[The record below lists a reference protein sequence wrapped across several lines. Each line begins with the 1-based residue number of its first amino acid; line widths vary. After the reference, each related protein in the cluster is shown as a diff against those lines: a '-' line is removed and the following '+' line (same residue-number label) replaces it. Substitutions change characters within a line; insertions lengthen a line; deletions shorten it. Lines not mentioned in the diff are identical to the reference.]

1 MFRLKITLLIDITDD
16 LSDAAAKESVRS
28 KVEAAVC
35 MFPIIQFK
43 HRTFLDLFNHIMY
56 RRCIIIIIIAQ
67 LKIIFRSYF
76 SAYFILSQ

>member
-35 MFPIIQFK
+35 MFPIVHFWIY
-43 HRTFLDLFNHIMY
+43 LIIS
-56 RRCIIIIIIAQ
+56 CIAGASSSSLLHN
-67 LKIIFRSYF
+67 LK
-76 SAYFILSQ
+76 